1 MKHEFGRRLAKRFWG
16 IAAAGLFAVGL
27 AGNAAVADTTLT
39 VYTALEAEEL
49 EPLRKA
55 FRAEHPDIDINW
67 VRDSTGIITAKI
79 LAEIDA
85 GNPQADVFLGTSATS
100 LLVVDEKGMLLP
112 YAPKGL
118 DRLDSKFRDSRNP
131 PHWVGIDAYAAVV
144 CYNTI
149 EAEKFNLPKPVSWQD
164 LLDPVYKDHL
174 VMPNPN
180 SSGTGFLTVSSWLQ
194 LMGED
199 AAWTYMD
206 ALHQN
211 MARYTHSGSKPCRL
225 AAAGEYPI
233 GISFAFRGAKL
244 IKLGAPLNLILPEE
258 GVGWE
263 VEASGILKT
272 SKKIEAAK
280 TLMDWH
286 ISPAAMKVYNDFLAA
301 PGDPRDRRAGRALP
315 REHARHDDR
324 ERFRLGREQPQA
336 HTRRVADALRRQVR
350 AEGLS
355 ASSKR
360 IPFSGR
366 RATRPLCETDGAVG
380 PPILV

>member
-1 MKHEFGRRLAKRFWG
+1 MSFHKNFWG

-49 EPLRKA
+49 EPLRQA

-85 GNPQADVFLGTSATS
+85 GNPQADIFLGTSATS
-100 LLVVDEKGMLLP
+100 LLVVDAKGMLLP

-118 DRLDSKFRDSRNP
+118 DKLDSKFRDSRNP
-131 PHWVGIDAYAAVV
+131 PHWVGVDAYAAVI

-149 EAEKFNLPKPVSWQD
+149 EAEKFSLPKPVSWQD

-174 VMPNPN
+174 VMPNPA

-244 IKLGAPLNLILPEE
+244 MKKGAPLNLILPEE

-272 SKKIEAAK
+272 TKKLEAAK

-286 ISPAAMKVYNDFLAA
+286 ISPAAMKVYNDYLPLLAI
-301 PGDPRDRRAGRALP
+301 PEL
-315 REHARHDDR
+315 
-324 ERFRLGREQPQA
+324 
-336 HTRRVADALRRQVR
+336 
-350 AEGLS
+350 AEPVPHFPENMLEMMIENDFGWA
-355 ASSKR
+355 ASNRKR
-360 IPFSGR
+360 ILGEWQKRYDAKSEPKS
-366 RATRPLCETDGAVG
+366 
-380 PPILV
+380 

>member
-1 MKHEFGRRLAKRFWG
+1 MKHEFVRPLAKRFWG
-16 IAAAGLFAVGL
+16 LAAAGLCAVGL
-27 AGNAAVADTTLT
+27 AGNAAVAQTTLT

-49 EPLRKA
+49 EPLRQA
-55 FRAEHPDIDINW
+55 FRAEHPDIDISW
-67 VRDSTGIITAKI
+67 VRDSTGVITAKM

-85 GNPQADVFLGTSATS
+85 GNPQADIFMGTSATS

-118 DRLDSKFRDSRNP
+118 DRIDSKFRDSRNP
-131 PHWVGIDAYAAVV
+131 PHWVGIDAYAAVL

-244 IKLGAPLNLILPEE
+244 IKKGAPLILILPEE

-286 ISPAAMKVYNDFLAA
+286 ISPAAMKVYNEFLPLLAIPELAEPVEHFPENMLEMMIENDFEWAA
-301 PGDPRDRRAGRALP
+301 SNR
-315 REHARHDDR
+315 
-324 ERFRLGREQPQA
+324 
-336 HTRRVADALRRQVR
+336 
-350 AEGLS
+350 
-355 ASSKR
+355 KR
-360 IPFSGR
+360 ILGEWQKRYDVKSEPKG
-366 RATRPLCETDGAVG
+366 
-380 PPILV
+380 

>member
-1 MKHEFGRRLAKRFWG
+1 MISRAIKAFGATAASAAVG
-16 IAAAGLFAVGL
+16 IFMIAGQAAAQ
-27 AGNAAVADTTLT
+27 TELT

-49 EPLRKA
+49 EPIRQA
-55 FRAEHPDIDINW
+55 FVKEHPDIDINW
-67 VRDSTGIITAKI
+67 VRDSTGIITARI
-79 LAEIDA
+79 LAEIDS
-85 GNPQADVFLGTSATS
+85 GGTKADVFMGTSATS

-118 DRLDSKFRDSRNP
+118 DKLDSKFRDPRDP
-131 PHWVGIDAYAAVV
+131 PHWVGIDAYAAVI
-144 CYNTI
+144 CYNTV
-149 EAEKFNLPKPVSWQD
+149 EAEKLGLPKPSSWND

-199 AAWTYMD
+199 AAWDYMD

-244 IKLGAPLNLILPEE
+244 KGKGAPLDLILPEE

-263 VEASGILKT
+263 VEASGIIKT
-272 SKKIEAAK
+272 TDKLEAAK

-286 ISPAAMKVYNDFLAA
+286 ISPAAMAVYNDYL
-301 PGDPRDRRAGRALP
+301 
-315 REHARHDDR
+315 
-324 ERFRLGREQPQA
+324 
-336 HTRRVADALRRQVR
+336 
-350 AEGLS
+350 
-355 ASSKR
+355 
-360 IPFSGR
+360 
-366 RATRPLCETDGAVG
+366 
-380 PPILV
+380 PILAIPEVAKPVEHFPENTLDMMIENDFAWAASNRSQILGEWQNRYDAKSEPKE

>member
-1 MKHEFGRRLAKRFWG
+1 MKTHYLRRLIGGG
-16 IAAAGLFAVGL
+16 IIAV
-27 AGNAAVADTTLT
+27 AAVALLAGSALAKTTLT

-55 FRAEHPDIDINW
+55 FVAEYPDLDIAW

-85 GNPQADVFLGTSATS
+85 GNPKADIFLGTSATS
-100 LLVVDEKGMLLP
+100 LLVVDSKGMLLP

-118 DRLDSKFRDSRNP
+118 DRLNAKFRDSRNP
-131 PHWVGIDAYAAVV
+131 PHWVGIDAYAAVI

-149 EAEKFNLPKPVSWQD
+149 EAEKFKLPKPSSWQD
-164 LLDPVYKDHL
+164 LLDPVYKNHL

-194 LMGED
+194 LMGEEGG
-199 AAWTYMD
+199 WKFMD
-206 ALHQN
+206 AIHQN
-211 MARYTHSGSKPCRL
+211 MERYTHSGSKPCRL
-225 AAAGEYPI
+225 AAAGEVPI

-244 IKLGAPLNLILPEE
+244 KQKGAPLDLVVPTE

-280 TLMDWH
+280 KLMDWH
-286 ISPAAMKVYNDFLAA
+286 ISLAAMKVYNEYLPILAIPEVAEPVEHFPPDTMEKMIDNDFGWAA
-301 PGDPRDRRAGRALP
+301 DNR
-315 REHARHDDR
+315 
-324 ERFRLGREQPQA
+324 
-336 HTRRVADALRRQVR
+336 
-350 AEGLS
+350 
-355 ASSKR
+355 KR
-360 IPFSGR
+360 ILGEWQKRYDTKSEPKG
-366 RATRPLCETDGAVG
+366 
-380 PPILV
+380 

>member
-1 MKHEFGRRLAKRFWG
+1 MRTKLSSLWG
-16 IAAAGLFAVGL
+16 FPVLVGL
-27 AGNAAVADTTLT
+27 VAILVITFAGFTPASAQTRLT

-55 FRAEHPDIDINW
+55 FVAEHPDIDIDW

-112 YAPKGL
+112 YAPGGL
-118 DRLDSKFRDSRNP
+118 DKLDSKVRDSRDP
-131 PHWVGIDAYAAVV
+131 PHWVGVDAYAAAI
-144 CYNTI
+144 CYNTV
-149 EAEKFNLPKPVSWQD
+149 EAEKFKLPKPESWQD

-199 AAWTYMD
+199 DGWKFMD
-206 ALHQN
+206 AIHEN

-225 AAAGEYPI
+225 AAAGEHPI

-244 IKLGAPLNLILPEE
+244 KAKGAPLDIILPKE

-280 TLMDWH
+280 KLMDWH
-286 ISPAAMKVYNDFLAA
+286 ISPAAMAVYNEFL
-301 PGDPRDRRAGRALP
+301 
-315 REHARHDDR
+315 
-324 ERFRLGREQPQA
+324 
-336 HTRRVADALRRQVR
+336 
-350 AEGLS
+350 
-355 ASSKR
+355 
-360 IPFSGR
+360 
-366 RATRPLCETDGAVG
+366 
-380 PPILV
+380 PILAIPELAKPVEHFPENMQEAMIENDFGWAASNRASILGEWQKRYDAKSEPKS

>member
-1 MKHEFGRRLAKRFWG
+1 MKTHFLRRLMGASI
-16 IAAAGLFAVGL
+16 IAAA
-27 AGNAAVADTTLT
+27 AVALLSGSALAKTTLT

-55 FRAEHPDIDINW
+55 FVAEYPDLDIAW

-85 GNPQADVFLGTSATS
+85 GNPKADIFLGTSATS
-100 LLVVDEKGMLLP
+100 LLVVDSKGMLLP

-118 DRLDSKFRDSRNP
+118 DRLDARFRDSRNP
-131 PHWVGIDAYAAVV
+131 PHWVGIDAYAAVI

-149 EAEKFNLPKPVSWQD
+149 EAEKFKLPKPSSWQD
-164 LLDPVYKDHL
+164 LLDPVYKNYL

-194 LMGED
+194 LMGEEGG
-199 AAWTYMD
+199 WKFMD
-206 ALHQN
+206 AIHQN
-211 MARYTHSGSKPCRL
+211 MERYTHSGSKPCRL
-225 AAAGEYPI
+225 AAAGEVPI

-244 IKLGAPLNLILPEE
+244 KQKGAPLDLVVPTE

-280 TLMDWH
+280 KLMDWH
-286 ISPAAMKVYNDFLAA
+286 ISPAAMKVYNEFLPILAIPEIAEPVAHFPPNTLEKMIDNDFGWAA
-301 PGDPRDRRAGRALP
+301 DNR
-315 REHARHDDR
+315 
-324 ERFRLGREQPQA
+324 
-336 HTRRVADALRRQVR
+336 
-350 AEGLS
+350 
-355 ASSKR
+355 KR
-360 IPFSGR
+360 ILGEWQKRYDTKSEPK
-366 RATRPLCETDGAVG
+366 
-380 PPILV
+380 